1 MPLEEQELPKYL
13 IMSSPQLV
21 GFTNC
26 PIICLCC
33 DVRYDFRVKNK
44 IKKKN
49 KKIKKKKNQTK
60 TTLNLRLLK
69 EANEL
74 LSNSLQC
81 KLRYVLVG
89 ATRF

>member
-44 IKKKN
+44 IKKII
-49 KKIKKKKNQTK
+49 IKKKKHKAQKSTQKTTKTNKQTK
-60 TTLNLRLLK
+60 K
-69 EANEL
+69 PI
-74 LSNSLQC
+74 
-81 KLRYVLVG
+81 
-89 ATRF
+89 

>member
-44 IKKKN
+44 IKKKI
-49 KKIKKKKNQTK
+49 IKKKKHKAQKSTQKTTKTNKQTK
-60 TTLNLRLLK
+60 K
-69 EANEL
+69 PI
-74 LSNSLQC
+74 
-81 KLRYVLVG
+81 
-89 ATRF
+89 

>member
-44 IKKKN
+44 IKKKI
-49 KKIKKKKNQTK
+49 IKKKKTQSTKKHTKNNKNKQTNEK
-60 TTLNLRLLK
+60 TNIEYSLNHVPFGRG
-69 EANEL
+69 
-74 LSNSLQC
+74 S
-81 KLRYVLVG
+81 
-89 ATRF
+89 